1 METRTPAAWVE
12 YLSQEHAPVTLNE
25 FMAGCLARI
34 LGALTESTLAAQ
46 HTEGM
51 LGALDQF
58 AAELAAR
65 SGIEYAADGVVRE
78 ALDARRDA
86 QRRLAA
92 DERARA
98 LEEG

>member
-1 METRTPAAWVE
+1 MEKRTPAAWVE
-12 YLSQEHAPVTLNE
+12 HLSREHAPVTLDE

-34 LGALTESTLAAQ
+34 LGALTEATLATQ

-51 LGALDQF
+51 IGALDQF

-65 SGIEYAADGVVRE
+65 SGIEYAASAKVRE
-78 ALDARRDA
+78 ALDAQRDA